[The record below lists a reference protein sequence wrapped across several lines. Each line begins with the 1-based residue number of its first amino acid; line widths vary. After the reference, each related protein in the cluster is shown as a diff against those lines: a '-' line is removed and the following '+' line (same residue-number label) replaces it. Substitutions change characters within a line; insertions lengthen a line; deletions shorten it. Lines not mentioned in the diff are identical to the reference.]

1 MKEQIELA
9 RDVLDKQ
16 VIDRDGTKVGR
27 VDGLVLVLD
36 DDGRPRVDH
45 MQLGFVVLARR
56 VHPRLETWLEKIR
69 ERCSVRKVARQVIQW
84 EKVTELTTGH
94 IKVDLLARETPA
106 FDWERWLRDK
116 IVMHLP
122 GGGKE

>member
-1 MKEQIELA
+1 MKEQVDLA

-16 VIDRDGTKVGR
+16 LIDRDGTKMGR
-27 VDGLVLVLD
+27 VDGVVLLLD
-36 DDGRPRVDH
+36 DDGPPRLDH

-56 VHPRLETWLEKIR
+56 VHPCLEKWLEKIR
-69 ERCSVRKVARQVIQW
+69 ERWSVRRVARQIVEW

-122 GGGKE
+122 GAGKE

>member
-1 MKEQIELA
+1 MKEQIDLA

-16 VIDRDGTKVGR
+16 LIDRDGTKMGR
-27 VDGLVLVLD
+27 VDGLVLLLD
-36 DDGRPRVDH
+36 DDGRPRLDH

-56 VHPRLETWLEKIR
+56 VHPRLEKWLEKIR
-69 ERCSVRKVARQVIQW
+69 ERWSVRKVARQVVEW

-122 GGGKE
+122 GAGKE